1 MKLRKLTLYCTA
13 LALLIS
19 GCATN
24 PQPKPEPTI
33 DSTLPIVQLTQDGV
47 MREMN
52 ALAFEWQS
60 VNDKRV
66 EGFYVYKMSAKNAE
80 ATQPEFYKT
89 LSSRFQTHFVDNNVE
104 PDTQYTY
111 AFKSYSGDAE
121 SLMSQEIVVNSLPV
135 LASVS
140 WIHSIPGMPRSA
152 KIIWRPHTNQKVKS
166 YIVERN
172 TLEDTEWKEHAVVEG
187 RLSAEFLDEDL
198 KDKYTYK
205 YRLRVLTFDGILS
218 SPSEIVTVVTKAL
231 PQEVTNITA
240 TRNLPK
246 KIEVRWDKSEAK
258 DFARYYVYRSTNAS
272 SGYELV
278 AKLYNNIFVDEINE
292 DAKQYFYRVSVVD
305 SDGLESIHDAQSI
318 QGLTL
323 SRPNAPAIFEAKL
336 TNAKAELSWS
346 SVDDRTKSYRLI
358 KSYKASLFDE
368 RVEEFDKITQHKYSD
383 TNLEPD
389 MTYYY
394 KVVAVDA
401 FGIESLPSIEVSL
414 KTPPTL
420 KQSAQPVVSREV
432 ATPVVQ
438 TPTQSTIIQEEEVA
452 LPVVNTQI
460 Q

>member
-1 MKLRKLTLYCTA
+1 MKLHKRTLYWS
-13 LALLIS
+13 ALLILFS
-19 GCATN
+19 GCAST
-24 PQPKPEPTI
+24 PAPKPEPTI
-33 DSTLPIVQLTQDGV
+33 DPTLPVVELTQDGI
-47 MREMN
+47 MKEMN

-60 VNDKRV
+60 IGDKRV
-66 EGFYVYKMSAKNAE
+66 DGLYVYKMSAKDVT
-80 ATQPEFYKT
+80 ATEPTFYKT
-89 LSSRFQTHFVDNNVE
+89 LPSRFQTHFVDNEVE

-111 AFKSYSGDAE
+111 RFKTFSDSAE
-121 SLMSQEIVVNSLPV
+121 GVMSKEVVVNSLPV
-135 LASVS
+135 LGSVS

-166 YIVERN
+166 YIIERN
-172 TLEDTEWKEHAVVEG
+172 TLEDTEWKEYAVVEG
-187 RLSAEFLDEDL
+187 RLSAEFLDRDL

-205 YRLRVLTFDGILS
+205 YRLRVLTFDGIIS

-258 DFARYYVYRSTNAS
+258 DFARYYVYRSTNTS

-323 SRPNAPAIFEAKL
+323 SKPNAPAIFEARMV
-336 TNAKAELSWS
+336 NAKVELSWD
-346 SVDDRTKSYRLI
+346 SVDDRTKSYRVL
-358 KSYKASLFDE
+358 KRYKTSFFDE
-368 RVEEFDKITQHKYSD
+368 TVEEFDKITKHKYTD

-394 KVVAVDA
+394 TVVAVDE
-401 FGIESLPSIEVSL
+401 FGIQSLPSIEVSL
-414 KTPPTL
+414 KTPAAL
-420 KQSAQPVVSREV
+420 KQKAVPSSAPK
-432 ATPVVQ
+432 AVQ
-438 TPTQSTIIQEEEVA
+438 TSVSTNEIVEEEII
-452 LPVVNTQI
+452 LPVANTQI